1 MPHHPDRVYTADNL
15 RFATLDPKRGSPT
28 LYFRTS
34 HGSGRLR
41 QVHKKGPLI
50 QKIKKHT
57 SHAFFSTKAAQRSFR
72 SQFTKGMTRQEFR
85 DLRRQLGGTR
95 RPIEGY
101 HHFEAT
107 FDAHAPQGKAY
118 LTHPSAGTVV
128 GAGAL
133 HGLRGRVNQIY
144 RDLRSNPHTRYK

>member
-1 MPHHPDRVYTADNL
+1 MPHQPDRVYTAENL

-41 QVHKKGPLI
+41 QVHKTGPLI
-50 QKIKKHT
+50 QKIRKHT
-57 SHAFFSTKAAQRSFR
+57 SHAFFSTKDAQRNFR
-72 SQFTKGMTRQEFR
+72 AQFIRGMTRQEFR

-95 RPIEGY
+95 RPTEGY

-107 FDAHAPQGKAY
+107 FDAHAPQGRASS
-118 LTHPSAGTVV
+118 THPSGGTVV
-128 GAGAL
+128 SASTL
-133 HGLRGRVNQIY
+133 HDLRGRVNQSY
-144 RDLRSNPHTRYK
+144 RDLRSNPNTRYK